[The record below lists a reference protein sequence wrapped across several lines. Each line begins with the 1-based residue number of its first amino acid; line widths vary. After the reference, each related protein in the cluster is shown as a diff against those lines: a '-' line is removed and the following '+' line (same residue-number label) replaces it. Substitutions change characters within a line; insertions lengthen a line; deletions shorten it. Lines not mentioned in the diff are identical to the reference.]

1 MSRRTKK
8 VGTSGRFASRYGVK
22 SRTIVREIEALQKQK
37 HPCPSCGTLNVHR
50 TSTGIWQCRK
60 CKYTFAGGAYMP
72 TTPSGTSAEHVL
84 KGTAVE
90 VAAKEREAKA

>member
-22 SRTIVREIEALQKQK
+22 SRTIVREIEAQQRAK
-37 HPCPSCGTLNVHR
+37 HVCPSCGTVNVHR

-60 CKYTFAGGAYMP
+60 CCYTFAGGAYLP
-72 TTPSGTSAEHVL
+72 TTPSGNSAERIL
-84 KGTAVE
+84 KGIAVE
-90 VAAKEREAKA
+90 NAPKAEE